1 MGEREG
7 EVSVSVVE
15 MAKLVDLHRTV
26 SRSFTKANSID
37 KRLGAIEKQVM
48 TLAKRIPTVTK
59 PTWAAVTVA
68 APVMTSLGRVMTPPS
83 KSNAI
88 TIRPPIGEGG
98 EYNGHSPAEVLQK
111 VRTAI
116 PGAVAAQ
123 PLHSGDI
130 HITMASSQ
138 QKEATLNNGDNIG
151 QTLRVKVLRQD
162 YPVEVQAVPTSVPIQ
177 HGKTADN
184 TDVI

>member
-1 MGEREG
+1 MGERDSDREKAANTSTTEIEGLKALQELGRVIQRLWEVGEREG

-59 PTWAAVTVA
+59 PTWGMVTAA

-98 EYNGHSPAEVLQK
+98 EYNGRSPA
-111 VRTAI
+111 TA
-116 PGAVAAQ
+116 
-123 PLHSGDI
+123 
-130 HITMASSQ
+130 Q
-138 QKEATLNNGDNIG
+138 Q
-151 QTLRVKVLRQD
+151 
-162 YPVEVQAVPTSVPIQ
+162 
-177 HGKTADN
+177 
-184 TDVI
+184 